1 MIKDKITITQAAR
14 ELEVALDKYDWF
26 CTTVVE
32 DRAICVYVTKMD
44 KEVSD
49 FVPDF
54 VYGYQVKL
62 GYEAYLTCG
71 DKYGKRSSDLVSKLE
86 EIS

>member
-1 MIKDKITITQAAR
+1 MSKDKITVAQAAA
-14 ELEVALDKYDWF
+14 ELEVLLDKYDWF

-32 DRAICVYVTKMD
+32 DRAICVYVTAMG

-49 FVPDF
+49 LVPDF

-62 GYEAYLTCG
+62 GFEAYLTCG
-71 DKYGKRSSDLVSKLE
+71 DRYGKKSSDILSMLE
-86 EIS
+86 TTD